1 MTLNVA
7 LVSESVSSVRGG
19 AETSTSQFLQHL
31 LDQGVNVDLYTQTRL
46 EARERL
52 KVHTIETRGG
62 LKTFQ
67 TLRFSSKVDQLL
79 AGRQYDV
86 VHAIT
91 PCLAADVY
99 QPRGG
104 TVPETVER
112 NLAMRQS
119 SASRAL
125 KRIANE
131 FNLKQRAMLRL
142 ERQLVCRT
150 RPPVVVAISEYVR
163 RQLTHHYRLNG
174 DRIQLIFN
182 GVDYQPCGDEQCRLD
197 RAAVRELYGVA
208 EDQVLALVIAHN
220 FRLKGVAHWLAALR
234 LLRRRHG
241 DKFKSVIIGKASARP
256 YVRLAHSLGVSDVVM
271 FVGPTQRTREF
282 FHAAD
287 ILVHPTYY
295 DPCSR
300 VVLEAMLHGVP
311 PVTTRFNGA
320 AEVITDGVTG
330 RIIASPADIEDLA
343 RAVENAAAP
352 EMRSQLE
359 RAHENLVERLSMKRH
374 AAEMIDLYG
383 RIADGARS

>member
-1 MTLNVA
+1 MALKVA
-7 LVSESVSSVRGG
+7 LVSESISSVRGG

-31 LDQGVNVDLYTQTRL
+31 LDQGVNVDLYTRTQP
-46 EARERL
+46 ESRERL
-52 KVHTIETRGG
+52 TVHTIETGGG
-62 LKTFQ
+62 LRALR

-99 QPRGG
+99 QPRSG

-125 KRIANE
+125 KRIANH

-150 RPPVVVAISEYVR
+150 RPPVVVAISEYVC

-174 DRIQLIFN
+174 DSIQLIYN
-182 GVDYQPCGDEQCRLD
+182 GVDYQPCSAEQRRLD
-197 RAAVRELYGVA
+197 RAAVRELYGVT
-208 EDQVLALVIAHN
+208 EGQVLALVIAHN
-220 FRLKGVAHWLAALR
+220 FKLKGVAPWLAALR

-241 DKFKSVIIGKASARP
+241 HKFKTVIIGKASARP
-256 YVRLAHSLGVSDVVM
+256 YVRLAHSLAVSDVAM

-287 ILVHPTYY
+287 VLVHPTYY

-300 VVLEAMLHGVP
+300 VVLEAMLCGVP

-320 AEVITDGVTG
+320 AEVITDGGTG
-330 RIIASPADIEDLA
+330 KIIASPEDIEDLA

-352 EMRSQLE
+352 EIRSQLE
-359 RAHENLVERLSMKRH
+359 RAHEDLVERLSMKRH
-374 AAEMIDLYG
+374 AIEMIDLY
-383 RIADGARS
+383 RHIAAGARS

>member
-52 KVHTIETRGG
+52 KVHTIETSGG
-62 LKTFQ
+62 PKTFQ

-142 ERQLVCRT
+142 ERRLVCRT

-174 DRIQLIFN
+174 DSIQLIFN
-182 GVDYQPCGDEQCRLD
+182 GIDYQPCSSEQRRLD
-197 RAAVRELYGVA
+197 RAAVRKLYGVA
-208 EDQVLALVIAHN
+208 EGQVLALVIAHN
-220 FRLKGVAHWLAALR
+220 FKLKGVTRWLAALR

-241 DKFKSVIIGKASARP
+241 DQFKTVIIGKASARP
-256 YVRLAHSLGVSDVVM
+256 YVRLAHSLAVADLAV

-287 ILVHPTYY
+287 VLVHPTYY

-300 VVLEAMLHGVP
+300 VVLEAMLCGVP

-330 RIIASPADIEDLA
+330 KIIASPEDIEDLA

-352 EMRSQLE
+352 EIRSQLE
-359 RAHENLVERLSMKRH
+359 GAHEDLVERLSMRRH
-374 AAEMIDLYG
+374 AVEMIDLYR
-383 RIADGARS
+383 RIADGARA

>member
-1 MTLNVA
+1 MALKVA

-31 LDQGVNVDLYTQTRL
+31 LDQGVHVDLYTQTRL

-52 KVHTIETRGG
+52 RVHTIETTGG
-62 LKTFQ
+62 PKTFQ
-67 TLRFSSKVDQLL
+67 TLRFSSKADQML
-79 AGRQYDV
+79 ADRQYDV

-112 NLAMRQS
+112 NLAIRQS

-125 KRIANE
+125 KRIANQLN
-131 FNLKQRAMLRL
+131 FKQRAMLRL
-142 ERQLVCRT
+142 ERQLVCRK

-163 RQLTHHYRLNG
+163 RQLAHHYRLNG
-174 DRIQLIFN
+174 DCIQLIFN
-182 GVDYQPCGDEQCRLD
+182 GVDYQPCSAEQRRLD

-208 EDQVLALVIAHN
+208 EDQVLALAIAHN
-220 FRLKGVAHWLAALR
+220 FKLKGVAPWLAALR

-241 DKFKSVIIGKASARP
+241 DKFKTVIIGKTWARP
-256 YVRLAHSLGVSDVVM
+256 YVQLAHSLGVSDLAM
-271 FVGPTQRTREF
+271 FVGPTQRTHEF

-287 ILVHPTYY
+287 VLVHPTYY

-300 VVLEAMLHGVP
+300 VVLEAMLCGVP

-330 RIIASPADIEDLA
+330 KIIASPENIEDLA
-343 RAVENAAAP
+343 RAVEHAAAP
-352 EMRSQLE
+352 EIRSQLE
-359 RAHENLVERLSMKRH
+359 QVHDDLVERLSMKRH
-374 AAEMIDLYG
+374 TVEMIDLYR
-383 RIADGARS
+383 RIADGTRS

>member
-1 MTLNVA
+1 MALKVA
-7 LVSESVSSVRGG
+7 VVSESVSSVRGG

-52 KVHTIETRGG
+52 TVHTIETIGG
-62 LKTFQ
+62 PKTLQ
-67 TLRFSSKVDQLL
+67 TLRFSSRADQLL

-112 NLAMRQS
+112 NLAIRQS
-119 SASRAL
+119 FSSRAL
-125 KRIANE
+125 KRIANH

-142 ERQLVCRT
+142 ERQLVCRP

-174 DRIQLIFN
+174 DSIQLIFN
-182 GVDYQPCGDEQCRLD
+182 GVDYQPCSAERRRLD

-220 FRLKGVAHWLAALR
+220 FKLKGVAPWLAALR
-234 LLRRRHG
+234 LLRRRPG
-241 DKFKSVIIGKASARP
+241 NKFKTVIIGKASARP
-256 YVRLAHSLGVSDVVM
+256 YVRLAHSLAVAGLAM
-271 FVGPTQRTREF
+271 FVGPTQRAREF

-287 ILVHPTYY
+287 VLVHPTYY

-300 VVLEAMLHGVP
+300 VVLEAMLYGVP

-320 AEVITDGVTG
+320 AEAITDGVTG
-330 RIIASPADIEDLA
+330 KIIASPEDTEDLA

-352 EMRSQLE
+352 EIRSRLE
-359 RAHENLVERLSMKRH
+359 REHESLLERLSMKRH
-374 AAEMIDLYG
+374 AVEMIDLY
-383 RIADGARS
+383 RHIADGTRS

>member
-1 MTLNVA
+1 MLLKVA
-7 LVSESVSSVRGG
+7 VVSESVSSVRGG

-52 KVHTIETRGG
+52 TVHTIETSGG
-62 LKTFQ
+62 LRALR

-91 PCLAADVY
+91 PCLAANVY

-112 NLAMRQS
+112 NLVMRQS

-125 KRIANE
+125 KRIGNH

-142 ERQLVCRT
+142 ERRLVCRR

-174 DRIQLIFN
+174 DSIRLIFN
-182 GVDYQPCGDEQCRLD
+182 GVDCQPRSDDQRRLD

-208 EDQVLALVIAHN
+208 EDQVLALVVAHN
-220 FRLKGVAHWLAALR
+220 FRLKGVAQWLAALR
-234 LLRRRHG
+234 LLCSRHG
-241 DKFKSVIIGKASARP
+241 DKFKTVIIGKASARP
-256 YVRLAHSLGVSDVVM
+256 YVRLAHSLGVADLAM

-287 ILVHPTYY
+287 VLVHPTYY

-300 VVLEAMLHGVP
+300 VVLEAMLYGVP

-330 RIIASPADIEDLA
+330 KIIDSPEDTEDLA
-343 RAVENAAAP
+343 RAVENAATP
-352 EMRSQLE
+352 EFRSRLE
-359 RAHENLVERLSMKRH
+359 REHRDLVERFSMKRH
-374 AAEMIDLYG
+374 AIEMIDLYR
-383 RIADGARS
+383 RIADDS

>member
-1 MTLNVA
+1 MALKVA

-31 LDQGVNVDLYTQTRL
+31 LDQGVHVDLYTRTQP
-46 EARERL
+46 ESRERL
-52 KVHTIETRGG
+52 TVHTIETGGG
-62 LKTFQ
+62 LRALQ
-67 TLRFSSKVDQLL
+67 TLRFSTKVDQLL

-125 KRIANE
+125 KRIANH

-142 ERQLVCRT
+142 ERQLVCRKQ
-150 RPPVVVAISEYVR
+150 PPVVVAISEYVR

-174 DRIQLIFN
+174 DSIRLIFN
-182 GVDYQPCGDEQCRLD
+182 GVDYQPCSTEQRRLD
-197 RAAVRELYGVA
+197 RTAIRELYGVA

-220 FRLKGVAHWLAALR
+220 FKLKGVASWLAALS

-241 DKFKSVIIGKASARP
+241 DRFKTVIIGKASARP
-256 YVRLAHSLGVSDVVM
+256 YVRLAQSLGVSDVAM

-287 ILVHPTYY
+287 VLVHPTYY

-300 VVLEAMLHGVP
+300 VVLEAMLCGVP

-330 RIIASPADIEDLA
+330 KIIASPEDIEDLA

-359 RAHENLVERLSMKRH
+359 CAHENLVERLSMKRH
-374 AAEMIDLYG
+374 AVEMIDLYR
-383 RIADGARS
+383 RIADGTRS